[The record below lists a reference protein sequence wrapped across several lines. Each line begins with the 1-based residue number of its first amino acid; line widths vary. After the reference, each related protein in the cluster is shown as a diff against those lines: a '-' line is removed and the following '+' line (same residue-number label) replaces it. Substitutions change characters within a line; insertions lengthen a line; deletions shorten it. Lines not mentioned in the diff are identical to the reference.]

1 MRRGKITDASTPS
14 QNSLQISNSSST
26 TINLQTA
33 KTTVLNPDKNNLTDP
48 PLLFDSSVNVR
59 IALMI

>member
-1 MRRGKITDASTPS
+1 MRRRKITDASTPS
-14 QNSLQISNSSST
+14 QNSLQISNCSST

-33 KTTVLNPDKNNLTDP
+33 QTTALNPDKNNLTEP
-48 PLLFDSSVNVR
+48 PLLFDSSVNVL

>member
-33 KTTVLNPDKNNLTDP
+33 QTTVLNPDKNNLTDP

>member
-33 KTTVLNPDKNNLTDP
+33 QTTVLNPDKNNLTDP
-48 PLLFDSSVNVR
+48 PLLFDSSVNVL

>member
-26 TINLQTA
+26 TINLETVQ
-33 KTTVLNPDKNNLTDP
+33 TTVLNPDKNNLTDP

-59 IALMI
+59 ITLMI